1 MIECSHLNTFLTAA
15 EEQSFSRAAKR
26 LHLSQSAVSQN
37 TQALERAFGISLFE
51 RRGRSIVLSE
61 TGQTILPMVR
71 DALNSM
77 RLVEDALLNL
87 NQQVSGELLIG
98 CSTSAGK
105 YILPIL
111 LANFQKQYPN
121 VLPRVRIMGREMV
134 LERLL
139 NHVIPFG
146 VTSRVLEHSNLE
158 NLPLFEDRIILI
170 VPPNHP
176 WAKFGRALPSDLLDQ
191 PLIMREET
199 SGTREAI
206 VEGLRVHG
214 VSCDSIRPCMELG
227 NAEAIEMAVEYGVG
241 IAFVS
246 ELVAVRGLREGRV
259 CKVEI
264 EKVNLSRTIYISRHV
279 SRPMTRAQNMFWQYI
294 IDNRP
299 AIQKW
304 VETQSDHVGPNI
316 LVKIPGVTLPQE

>member
-1 MIECSHLNTFLTAA
+1 MIEYSHLNTFLTAA

-37 TQALERAFGISLFE
+37 IQALERAFGISLFE
-51 RRGRSIVLSE
+51 RRGRSIALSE
-61 TGQTILPMVR
+61 AGQAILPMAR

-87 NQQVSGELLIG
+87 NQQVSGELLLG

-121 VLPRVRIMGREMV
+121 VLPRVRIMGQDMV
-134 LERLL
+134 LERLI

-146 VTSRVLEHSNLE
+146 VTSRLLEHPYLE
-158 NLPLFEDRIILI
+158 SLPLFEDKIILI
-170 VPPNHP
+170 VPPDHP
-176 WAKFGRALPSDLLDQ
+176 WTKFGRALPADLLDQ
-191 PLIMREET
+191 PLIVREES

-206 VEGLRVHG
+206 TEGLRAHG
-214 VSCDSIRPCMELG
+214 LSCDLMRPCMELG
-227 NAEAIEMAVEYGVG
+227 NADAIEMAVENGVG

-246 ELVAVRGLREGRV
+246 ELVAARGLRDGRV

-264 EKVNLSRTIYISRHV
+264 ENVNLSRIIYISRHV
-279 SRPMTRAQNMFWQYI
+279 NTPMTRAQNVFWQYI
-294 IDNRP
+294 LDNRP
-299 AIQKW
+299 VIQEWIEIQSNLGERIPAI
-304 VETQSDHVGPNI
+304 P
-316 LVKIPGVTLPQE
+316 PR

>member
-1 MIECSHLNTFLTAA
+1 MIEYSHLNTFLTAA
-15 EEQSFSRAAKR
+15 EEQSFSRAAER

-37 TQALERAFGISLFE
+37 IQALERAFGVSLFE
-51 RRGRSIVLSE
+51 RRGRSIALSE
-61 TGQTILPMVR
+61 AGQAILPMAR

-87 NQQVSGELLIG
+87 NQQVSGELLLG

-139 NHVIPFG
+139 NRVIPFG
-146 VTSRVLEHSNLE
+146 VTSRLLEHPNLE
-158 NLPLFEDRIILI
+158 SLPLFEDKIILI
-170 VPPNHP
+170 VPPDHP
-176 WAKFGRALPSDLLDQ
+176 WTKFGRALPADLLDQ
-191 PLIMREET
+191 PLIVREES

-206 VEGLRVHG
+206 TEGLRAHG
-214 VSCDSIRPCMELG
+214 LSCELMRPCMELG
-227 NAEAIEMAVEYGVG
+227 NAEAIEMAVENGVG

-246 ELVAVRGLREGRV
+246 ELVAARGLRDGRV
-259 CKVEI
+259 CKVDI

-279 SRPMTRAQNMFWQYI
+279 VTPMTRAQNIFWQYI
-294 IDNRP
+294 LDNRP
-299 AIQKW
+299 VIQEWIEIQSNLGERIPAI
-304 VETQSDHVGPNI
+304 P
-316 LVKIPGVTLPQE
+316 PR